1 MPSIPEQL
9 ASATRANFE
18 AQLGLINALTSK
30 AFEGV
35 EKIIELNLNATR
47 ASLDEVSEAVKQ
59 TSAAKDTQDLFS
71 SAAAQAQ
78 PNAEKAIDYSRQLA
92 EISANMQAEFAR
104 AAEAQVV
111 QVAET
116 TRTLRNLVDEASK
129 NTPPGSESTIAMMK
143 TAIDN
148 ANSGYEQLAKNARL
162 AVDTLRDSMS
172 TATSQI
178 IQAAE
183 TIARATGPN
192 EKH

>member
-47 ASLDEVSEAVKQ
+47 ASLEEVSEAVKQ
-59 TSAAKDTQDLFS
+59 SSAAKNAQDLFS
-71 SAAAQAQ
+71 GAAAQAQ
-78 PNAEKAIDYSRQLA
+78 PNAKKAIDYSRQLA

-116 TRTLRNLVDEASK
+116 TRTLKNLVDEASK
-129 NTPPGSESTIAMMK
+129 NTPPGSESTVAMMK

-183 TIARATGPN
+183 TIARASDPN

>member
-59 TSAAKDTQDLFS
+59 GSAAKGTQDLFS
-71 SAAAQAQ
+71 TAAAQV
-78 PNAEKAIDYSRQLA
+78 PNAENAIDYSRQLA

-116 TRTLRNLVDEASK
+116 TRTLKNLVDEASK
-129 NTPPGSESTIAMMK
+129 NTPPGSENTVAMMK

-162 AVDTLRDSMS
+162 AVETLRDSMS

-183 TIARATGPN
+183 TIARASSAN